1 MAMGITAKIQVAAP
15 PERVFDVLSDFA
27 NHGSWANQKAG
38 LQVKPVSGGPLAV
51 GSTFRS
57 EQTFAGKHHEAD
69 IKVTKVSAPTT
80 LAFVAHQEGG
90 KKPVDYTS
98 TFTLTPAG
106 GGTLVQRTL
115 EPNPAGFVVAIAK
128 PAIKADMMKALKNL
142 KARVES
148 GA

>member
-1 MAMGITAKIQVAAP
+1 MAVKAKIQVNAP
-15 PERVFDVLSDFA
+15 PERVFDVLADFE

-51 GSTFRS
+51 GSTFHS
-57 EQTFAGKHHEAD
+57 EQTFAGKHAAAD
-69 IKVTKVSAPTT
+69 IKVTKVAAPST
-80 LAFVAHQEGG
+80 LAFEAHQGG
-90 KKPVDYTS
+90 KKPVVYTS

-106 GGTLVQRTL
+106 GGTLVERTVDA
-115 EPNPAGFVVAIAK
+115 NPSSIVVAIAK

>member
-1 MAMGITAKIQVAAP
+1 MAIRAKIQVAAP
-15 PERVFDVLSDFA
+15 PQRVFDVLADFA

-38 LQVKPVSGGPLAV
+38 LEVKPISGGPLAV
-51 GSTFRS
+51 GSTFHS
-57 EQTFAGKHHEAD
+57 EQTFAGKHAAAD

-80 LAFVAHQEGG
+80 LAFEAHQGG
-90 KKPVDYTS
+90 KKPVVYTS
-98 TFTLTPAG
+98 TFSLTPAD
-106 GGTLVQRTL
+106 GGTLVERTL
-115 EPNPAGFVVAIAK
+115 EPNPAGLVVAIAK